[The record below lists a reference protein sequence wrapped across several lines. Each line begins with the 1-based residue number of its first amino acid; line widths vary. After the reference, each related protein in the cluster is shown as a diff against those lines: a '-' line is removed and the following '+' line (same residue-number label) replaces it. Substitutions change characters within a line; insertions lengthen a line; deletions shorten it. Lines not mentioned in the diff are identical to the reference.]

1 MGGGASNCPGS
12 CEVTTRAVQWDS
24 MFHLIADVFLFIVS
38 MALLVGCGSRT
49 TAAPG
54 VSADQPADAGAVGPT
69 VFSSKPLGVE
79 LTIPAGWISH
89 PSVDHVLML
98 IYPPANEPPDC
109 SISLDVPDLPVHL
122 PGLIPIGMV
131 KNGYIDDLRKKFPQV
146 QIEQDPAA
154 EIPHAEARL
163 VRSTW
168 QDNGRRCHETALL
181 MVHGD
186 HVYILRANADAAR
199 YGGTVAA
206 FDAIAKS
213 IRWIK

>member
-1 MGGGASNCPGS
+1 
-12 CEVTTRAVQWDS
+12 
-24 MFHLIADVFLFIVS
+24 MFHRVADAVLLIVL

-49 TAAPG
+49 TVAPTA
-54 VSADQPADAGAVGPT
+54 SAHQPADAGATGST
-69 VFSSKPLGVE
+69 VFSSKLLGVE

-89 PSVDHVLML
+89 PSVDYVLML
-98 IYPPANEPPDC
+98 IYPPANEPPDR
-109 SISLDVPDLPVHL
+109 SISLDVPDLPVHF

-131 KNGYIDDLRKKFPQV
+131 KNGYIDDLRKKFPQL
-146 QIEQDPAA
+146 QIEQDPTA
-154 EIPHAEARL
+154 EIPQAQARL

-186 HVYILRANADAAR
+186 HVYILRANADAGT

>member
-1 MGGGASNCPGS
+1 
-12 CEVTTRAVQWDS
+12 
-24 MFHLIADVFLFIVS
+24 MFHCIADAVLLIVL

-49 TAAPG
+49 TVPAPASG
-54 VSADQPADAGAVGPT
+54 HQPADAGATDPT
-69 VFSSKPLGVE
+69 VFSSKRLGVE
-79 LTIPAGWISH
+79 LTIPAGWISQ

-98 IYPPANEPPDC
+98 IYPPANEPSDC
-109 SISLDVPDLPVHL
+109 SISLDVPDLPVHF

-146 QIEQDPAA
+146 QIEQDPTA
-154 EIPHAEARL
+154 EIPQAQARL

-168 QDNGRRCHETALL
+168 QDNGRRRHETALL
-181 MVHGD
+181 MVQGD
-186 HVYILRANADAAR
+186 HVYILRAKADAAR
-199 YGGTVAA
+199 YGGTIAV